1 VRIRSPEGCHGESGE
16 READSLFGF
25 IAELG
30 ALLRGEQ
37 SDATLQAVDD
47 KMTPPSRV
55 RPHQHVSARVR
66 ARASLRW

>member
-1 VRIRSPEGCHGESGE
+1 MRAAKKKAGGESARRGESGE

-55 RPHQHVSARVR
+55 RPTNTLVR
-66 ARASLRW
+66 E